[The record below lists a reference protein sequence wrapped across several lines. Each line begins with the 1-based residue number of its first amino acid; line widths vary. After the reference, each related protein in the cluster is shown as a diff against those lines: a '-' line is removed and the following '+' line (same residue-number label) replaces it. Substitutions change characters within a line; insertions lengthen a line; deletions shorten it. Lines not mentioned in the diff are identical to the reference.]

1 MPCRWKAP
9 SRVRRFIRATV
20 PGQLRIIYLLAVT
33 VAADTGEE
41 VLYGHDP
48 DEEHAAMADRKI
60 VVRLAY
66 DDEAKVWWTESST
79 LFGVNAEAGTLDEM
93 RAKLPQ
99 VVVDMIEANEPDLL
113 SSNVEL
119 EIVVPT
125 PLPAAA

>member
-1 MPCRWKAP
+1 
-9 SRVRRFIRATV
+9 
-20 PGQLRIIYLLAVT
+20 
-33 VAADTGEE
+33 
-41 VLYGHDP
+41 
-48 DEEHAAMADRKI
+48 MADRKI